1 MALSILGIG
10 SVSALGSGV
19 NTLREALSA
28 QIDPQV
34 TTEIIETAGRKVS
47 LPVYRARAEGL
58 DRFVP
63 KRALRR
69 VDPFARMALLS
80 SHLAV
85 EDSGLEIN
93 DRSRLGIVFASAHG
107 AAQTT
112 FNFLDGI
119 IDDGD
124 AGASP
129 THFANSVH
137 NALASQ
143 VSIFM
148 SATGPCTTITGL
160 GHSVG
165 QALFTAQHWLE
176 SGDVDYVLAG
186 FGDEYCPVL
195 GYAVACFEEE
205 SGAACTYRPGE
216 GHISFLLGRPEAS
229 TAYGQ
234 LKVDLLKEAAKLK
247 NTANICFVADNGSRP
262 DHKAFASV
270 VAATQVTN
278 HHHLTGSLP
287 LAAPFEMAF
296 AMLTAQAS
304 GHTVSCL
311 EHAGNGLFNHYR
323 LSRQGAAE

>member
-1 MALSILGIG
+1 MTVSVLGIG
-10 SVSALGSGV
+10 PVSALGSGV
-19 NTLREALSA
+19 ETLRSALRGELKA
-28 QIDPQV
+28 QPAQELFQ
-34 TTEIIETAGRKVS
+34 TTHCEINVDIF
-47 LPVYRARAEGL
+47 RARVEGL
-58 DRFVP
+58 ERFVP

-107 AAQTT
+107 SAQTT

-143 VSIFM
+143 VSIIM
-148 SATGPCTTITGL
+148 KASGPCSTITGS

-234 LKVDLLKEAAKLK
+234 LKVDLLKEAAELK

-262 DHKAFASV
+262 EHKALASV
-270 VAATQVTN
+270 MAATQVTN

-296 AMLTAQAS
+296 AMLAAQAS

-323 LSRQGAAE
+323 LSPQGAAE